1 MATRHDIIHID
12 FQANAGKA
20 NVALQALQSEAERA
34 RLKVE
39 GLRMQL
45 QTARNT
51 NMPIADIQKLEKELA
66 ASTKEAKQWQSALN
80 NNIKGVRALD
90 EAIKMFN
97 KGRGS
102 VEDMNAALSKTALNA
117 AQLQKSRSAEGS
129 KTWKEMDALIV
140 ALNQN
145 IMRCN
150 TATSSLVDTIKQ
162 GGAASKDTLAKAKS
176 DLQQMIALEEQGSN
190 TWRKYTS
197 QLSIVEGALNKIVS
211 EEQRMAGQDAMKQVF
226 GGTYITKTRGELEKM
241 IQTLRQYQN
250 TIADPEGK
258 GARHFKA
265 TERAIKS
272 LTDQLGKAKA
282 AGATQVLGNMD
293 NYGVEQIRQA
303 VQQMTQLRDA
313 FHEGTTEWNK
323 YNALVRQGD
332 VYLQQYAEREKIAR
346 GEAVSLAEALKL
358 SSTAGGS
365 GFTGTTQQLRLA
377 QQAIEQALATTDK
390 GTAKYQKLQQAL
402 ARVKAEM
409 SGTGITSQRMQ
420 EVLANPKAV
429 KSVDTLKQAVS
440 RARAE
445 MDIMGQRVGRM
456 QGLLQ
461 EAEASGRTAWANRL
475 REAIRMTSEQMT
487 AMAASTKNADRA
499 LKELEKDA
507 KGSAGSFEKAWSRL
521 KTYVTLYVGA
531 AAALQKIGAAFSDLM
546 TLSDKM
552 GEVRKTT
559 GFTADEVGR
568 LSDNLTK
575 LDTRTALTDLMGMAS
590 IAGSIGLK
598 TQEQVQGFA
607 EAANQLTVALPEM
620 GQESARTLMKIA
632 DATGDLEKNGGDVRE
647 TLEKVGSTIIA
658 LRANSAA
665 AAGPITDFVSRI
677 GAVGAQSGISIDQI
691 AALGATVDAL
701 GGRVEMSATAL
712 SRMIPAIK
720 NNSFAV
726 AQAIGITEKEL
737 KSMTGI
743 EQMVAIFRALHDSVK
758 GFDMTTEEGMNAA
771 ADAVENMMGR
781 STSMKEVMKQLNQQG
796 ARAGIVFGLLSQNV
810 DTLEKQLGIAGKA
823 YKENTA
829 LMNEYNKM
837 NDTTAAK
844 WARLKNQLEETFVS
858 DQTQRWLGGI
868 IDKLRAVVDLLTG
881 KGGWSAAIRTLIAAW
896 SVFRL
901 GIGEAFWKY
910 VIVNIGAVG
919 KSLLHLGTT
928 MTVVK
933 KKWVAS
939 WKAMD
944 AATKANWIMAIAS
957 ALFMLGKW
965 AINAA
970 TRVSELD
977 KALAELDNEEAE
989 AERSLDSLM
998 SSFAATTKK
1007 ADETAKKHK
1016 ELEAQTKEL
1025 REEVEKLRDSKDES
1039 AEAADRLKKKEEELK
1054 QKEKDLKKAAGE
1066 SNTANNERLS
1076 LIKEISSKYS
1086 TYLGYMLDEKTAA
1099 EQVALAHA
1107 QIVDAL
1113 KEELEQKRLNKRIE
1127 AVEEET
1133 GEGIDK
1139 AGAKS
1144 KDAID
1149 TLPADMQRRII
1160 NQWNTV
1166 RGRIKYD
1173 VDEQGN
1179 AIYVLPQIEGLN
1191 AEEITKGSYEE
1202 LKPYLRDIYATIV
1215 KNEVEE
1221 AQNEGKQIDLG
1232 THLVARTV
1240 YAGPMGDNTAY
1251 TPVSNTL
1258 DDLISESFS
1267 QFDNWTKKTIERE
1280 EKIEEIR
1287 LENRSVR
1294 EGLHAGSVADA
1305 DKMNA
1310 DAYSR
1315 ITATLGELTDGEQL
1329 SSEAIGTLAQQVN
1342 IITANLSKFKGEL
1355 KDADKFIGEG
1365 NEVSLENAV
1374 NTMYSKLSEAQR
1386 KQIITAAQKQQGS
1399 DNTNNNPNPYGD
1411 YDKVTSPY
1419 SEWNGSDLVARRKE
1433 MLERVKALANGAD
1446 VQAVLSEDAKFISE
1460 AVRNNITTTEQAI
1473 EWYNTERLK
1482 IQDALYNK
1490 HLTPTGDWLNPKKS
1504 SGNWRKQLQNEFD
1517 NYLHILDAYYTE
1529 RKARIEQAQAEE
1541 GLSEAEAQR
1550 LTIENETVWR
1560 KHRMELQKI
1569 YQGKSSEIAKEERQ
1583 RIYDILAEQDEDSAE
1598 FVEQTIMKSIEKMDI
1613 LKDKSE
1619 VEYHK
1624 IMSKIVKDI
1633 ATDLYKQQNAVS
1645 KQMEAISAIIAR
1657 ERPFNGLTENLE
1669 DNLSTMGILFADL
1682 DRIRQNAIEA
1692 GLEPKDDM
1700 KQRAEQSAKRM
1711 MLLLNAAENAYST
1724 SWEQLREK
1732 MQKEGLGDWA
1742 AALEVDEQKKQ
1753 AVIASLHS
1761 FYDQVQDAIK
1771 KEASQIKRQA
1781 EIAWNDTIIPG
1792 DDGQNQSIKGMFDKA
1807 ISALGL
1813 EESRVSRANRMIGAG
1828 QASERVADRL
1838 AIKQMEVRLAMQRA
1852 YYDLIKK
1859 KGADHIA
1866 KLEKEAE
1873 LLEEQGKMEDAA
1885 IKRLDVKHAK
1895 TALALSDAEEQTK
1908 IMELQNSLAEKVEE
1922 SQARLYKELREW
1934 SDLLTSSLQS
1944 VFEAGNTGQADYYNE
1959 LAKLELTGKGGPG
1972 AGTYVVIDN
1981 AGTSEARAHY
1991 EYLDERQALDR
2002 QLEIEQENARAEA
2015 WKKVWDDINAKM
2027 NDTITDQINAMLQ
2040 NQSVDAN
2047 TATLEE
2053 NAMRLAENTSRE
2065 KENTDATNTATA
2077 AINGNTDALNVNGD
2091 ALNTNTDAVRSLTEQ
2106 LIQGIA
2112 IKHEHGPAVEPEAP
2126 FVGTDV
2132 APAIPKIGISTSKDP
2147 RQRYIDMYS
2156 SYAMYQMQKYGIPA
2170 SVTLAQGIVE
2180 SGNGESRLALAA
2192 NNHFGVKGTWN
2203 GRYILVDDD
2212 KPQEKFKKYDDVLQ
2226 SYEDHSRVL
2235 QMPRYK
2241 NRTANLAPDDSTG
2254 WVKAIK
2260 AGGYA
2265 TDPNY
2270 VSTITDV
2277 IKKYD
2282 LGRFD
2287 RMTLE
2292 GMYTPGAPSA
2302 QPTEE
2307 IAGETAG
2314 LKPFWQM
2321 TDEEKTG
2328 HQKDMADMFGLYR
2341 DLSVQTETEKAE
2353 MIAQIPG
2360 YTPSAINATD
2370 EQLESMGD
2378 KVDIVA
2384 QKEIDANTRVTDAKI
2399 ANKQKEG
2406 QVSMQTDKQMSQSSK
2421 NMYAA
2426 MMSAANLYGVA
2437 YQAMTNDN
2445 LSAEQKFEMIALQ
2458 TAGQTA
2464 IAMMSAEMFK
2474 SETGALVSLP
2484 QILAECLKINPIAG
2498 AAIFAVLTALIGAGI
2513 GVATSKLA
2521 KGKSEVAQVT
2531 GASSASAGRLSTGML
2546 TYAEGNVNEF
2556 TDPDSLTPGRQ
2567 YNVDAADG
2575 RTYRAKYTG
2584 RNPRTHITSGPE
2596 FHLVGEAGREAI
2608 IDAKTTR
2615 NIQMNEPEIWRS
2627 IQTLYNGGMPALR
2640 RSMRRGRG
2648 VRAYAEGNLDDFEMT
2663 ADNTMDGGISMEMA
2677 ASLQQSID
2685 RQSDLLERAM
2695 KDGIKG
2701 VFNVYGKGGLVDS
2714 YDTGKKTVKR
2724 YEERY

>member
-226 GGTYITKTRGELEKM
+226 GGTYVTKTRGELEKM

-282 AGATQVLGNMD
+282 ASATQVLGNMG
-293 NYGVEQIRQA
+293 NFGVEQIRQA

-332 VYLQQYAEREKIAR
+332 AYLQQYAEHEKIAR
-346 GEAVSLAEALKL
+346 GEAVSLTEALKL

-445 MDIMGQRVGRM
+445 MDIMGQRVARM

-475 REAIRMTSEQMT
+475 REAIRMTSDQMT
-487 AMAASTKNADRA
+487 EMAASTKNADRA

-521 KTYVTLYVGA
+521 KTYVTMYVGA

-568 LSDNLTK
+568 LSNNLTK

-607 EAANQLTVALPEM
+607 EAANQLTVTLPEM

-658 LRANSAA
+658 LRAASAA
-665 AAGPITDFVSRI
+665 AAGPITDFVSRV

-771 ADAVENMMGR
+771 ADAVENMMGH

-896 SVFRL
+896 SIFKL

-928 MTVVK
+928 ITVVK

-939 WKAMD
+939 WKEMD

-1166 RGRIKYD
+1166 RGGIKYV
-1173 VDEQGN
+1173 VDGQGN
-1179 AIYVLPQIEGLN
+1179 AIYFLPQIEGLN
-1191 AEEITKGSYEE
+1191 AEDIAKDSYEE

-1232 THLVARTV
+1232 THQV
-1240 YAGPMGDNTAY
+1240 YAGGTMYGGSMYTTA
-1251 TPVSNTL
+1251 SNTV
-1258 DDLISESFS
+1258 DNLISESFS

-1280 EKIEEIR
+1280 EKIGEIR
-1287 LENRSVR
+1287 LENRSVM

-1315 ITATLGELTDGEQL
+1315 ITATLGELTDDEQL

-1374 NTMYSKLSEAQR
+1374 NTMYSKLSETQR
-1386 KQIITAAQKQQGS
+1386 KQIITAVQKQQGS

-1490 HLTPTGDWLNPKKS
+1490 HLTPTGDWLDPKKS

-1569 YQGKSSEIAKEERQ
+1569 YQGKSFEIAKEERQ

-1732 MQKEGLGDWA
+1732 MQKDGLGDWA

-1781 EIAWNDTIIPG
+1781 EIVWNDTIISG
-1792 DDGQNQSIKGMFDKA
+1792 DDGQSQSMKGMFDRT

-1813 EESRVSRANRMIGAG
+1813 EESRVSRANSMIGAG

-1838 AIKQMEVRLAMQRA
+1838 TIKQMEVRLAMQRA

-1908 IMELQNSLAEKVEE
+1908 IMELQNSLAEKAEE
-1922 SQARLYKELREW
+1922 SQTRLYKELREW

-2027 NDTITDQINAMLQ
+2027 NDMITDQLNAMLQ

-2053 NAMRLAENTSRE
+2053 NAMRLAENISRE
-2065 KENTDATNTATA
+2065 KENTDATNTATT

-2106 LIQGIA
+2106 LIQGVA

-2126 FVGTDV
+2126 FAGTDV
-2132 APAIPKIGISTSKDP
+2132 APAIPK
-2147 RQRYIDMYS
+2147 
-2156 SYAMYQMQKYGIPA
+2156 
-2170 SVTLAQGIVE
+2170 
-2180 SGNGESRLALAA
+2180 
-2192 NNHFGVKGTWN
+2192 
-2203 GRYILVDDD
+2203 
-2212 KPQEKFKKYDDVLQ
+2212 
-2226 SYEDHSRVL
+2226 
-2235 QMPRYK
+2235 
-2241 NRTANLAPDDSTG
+2241 
-2254 WVKAIK
+2254 
-2260 AGGYA
+2260 
-2265 TDPNY
+2265 
-2270 VSTITDV
+2270 
-2277 IKKYD
+2277 
-2282 LGRFD
+2282 
-2287 RMTLE
+2287 
-2292 GMYTPGAPSA
+2292 A

-2307 IAGETAG
+2307 GTGETAG

-2370 EQLESMGD
+2370 EQLESMGA

-2648 VRAYAEGNLDDFEMT
+2648 VRTYAEGNLDDFEMA
-2663 ADNTMDGGISMEMA
+2663 ADNTMDGGMSMEMA

-2695 KDGIKG
+2695 RDGIKG

>member
-66 ASTKEAKQWQSALN
+66 AATKEAKQWQAALN

-150 TATSSLVDTIKQ
+150 TATGSLVDTIKQ
-162 GGAASKDTLAKAKS
+162 GGAVSKDTLTKAKS

-226 GGTYITKTRGELEKM
+226 GGTYVTKTRGELEKM
-241 IQTLRQYQN
+241 IQTLRQYQS

-282 AGATQVLGNMD
+282 ASATQVLGNMG
-293 NYGVEQIRQA
+293 NFGVEQIRQA

-332 VYLQQYAEREKIAR
+332 AYLQQYAEREKIAR

-429 KSVDTLKQAVS
+429 KSVDTLKQAVG

-445 MDIMGQRVGRM
+445 MDIMGQRVARM

-475 REAIRMTSEQMT
+475 REAIRMTSDQMT

-781 STSMKEVMKQLNQQG
+781 SSSMKEVMKQLNQQG

-896 SVFRL
+896 SVFKL

-919 KSLLHLGTT
+919 KSLLHLNAT

-933 KKWVAS
+933 RKWVAS

-1007 ADETAKKHK
+1007 ADETTKKHK
-1016 ELEAQTKEL
+1016 ELETQTKEL
-1025 REEVEKLRDSKDES
+1025 REEVERLRDSKDES

-1127 AVEEET
+1127 AVEEDT

-1179 AIYVLPQIEGLN
+1179 AIYILPQIEGLN
-1191 AEEITKGSYEE
+1191 AEEIAKGSYEE

-1221 AQNEGKQIDLG
+1221 AQNEGKQVNLG
-1232 THLVARTV
+1232 THQV
-1240 YAGPMGDNTAY
+1240 YAGGTMYGGSMYTTANNT
-1251 TPVSNTL
+1251 V
-1258 DDLISESFS
+1258 DDLISKSFS

-1329 SSEAIGTLAQQVN
+1329 SSEAIGMLAQQAN

-1365 NEVSLENAV
+1365 NEASLENAV

-1433 MLERVKALANGAD
+1433 MLERVKTLANGAD

-1490 HLTPTGDWLNPKKS
+1490 HLTPTGDWLDPKKS

-1541 GLSEAEAQR
+1541 GLSEAEAQQ

-1569 YQGKSSEIAKEERQ
+1569 YQGKSFEIAKEERQ

-1711 MLLLNAAENAYST
+1711 MLLLDAAENAYST

-1732 MQKEGLGDWA
+1732 MQEEGLGDWA

-1771 KEASQIKRQA
+1771 KEASQIKRQV
-1781 EIAWNDTIIPG
+1781 EIVWNDTIIPG
-1792 DDGQNQSIKGMFDKA
+1792 DDGQNQSVKGIFDRA

-1813 EESRVSRANRMIGAG
+1813 EEGHVSRANSMIGAG

-1859 KGADHIA
+1859 KGADHIG

-1908 IMELQNSLAEKVEE
+1908 IMELQNSLAEKAEE

-2002 QLEIEQENARAEA
+2002 HLEIEQENARAEA
-2015 WKKVWDDINAKM
+2015 WRKVWDDINAKM
-2027 NDTITDQINAMLQ
+2027 NDMITDQINAMLQ

-2106 LIQGIA
+2106 LMQGIA

-2126 FVGTDV
+2126 FVD
-2132 APAIPKIGISTSKDP
+2132 
-2147 RQRYIDMYS
+2147 
-2156 SYAMYQMQKYGIPA
+2156 
-2170 SVTLAQGIVE
+2170 
-2180 SGNGESRLALAA
+2180 
-2192 NNHFGVKGTWN
+2192 
-2203 GRYILVDDD
+2203 
-2212 KPQEKFKKYDDVLQ
+2212 
-2226 SYEDHSRVL
+2226 
-2235 QMPRYK
+2235 
-2241 NRTANLAPDDSTG
+2241 
-2254 WVKAIK
+2254 
-2260 AGGYA
+2260 
-2265 TDPNY
+2265 
-2270 VSTITDV
+2270 
-2277 IKKYD
+2277 
-2282 LGRFD
+2282 
-2287 RMTLE
+2287 
-2292 GMYTPGAPSA
+2292 
-2302 QPTEE
+2302 TEV
-2307 IAGETAG
+2307 AGETAG

-2321 TDEEKTG
+2321 TDEEKAG
-2328 HQKDMADMFGLYR
+2328 HQKDMTDMFGLYR

-2353 MIAQIPG
+2353 MTAEIPG
-2360 YTPSAINATD
+2360 YTPSVINATD

-2648 VRAYAEGNLDDFEMT
+2648 VRAYAEGNLDDFEMA
-2663 ADNTMDGGISMEMA
+2663 ADNTMDGGMSMEMA

-2685 RQSDLLERAM
+2685 RQRDLLERAM

>member
-45 QTARNT
+45 QTARST
-51 NMPIADIQKLEKELA
+51 NMPIADIQKLEKELTA
-66 ASTKEAKQWQSALN
+66 ATKEAKQWQSALN
-80 NNIKGVRALD
+80 NNMKGVRALD
-90 EAIKMFN
+90 EAIKIFN
-97 KGRGS
+97 KGKGS

-140 ALNQN
+140 ALSQN

-150 TATSSLVDTIKQ
+150 TATNSLVDTIKQ
-162 GGAASKDTLAKAKS
+162 GGTASKDTLTKAKS

-190 TWRKYTS
+190 AWRKYTS
-197 QLSIVEGALNKIVS
+197 QLDVVEGALNKIAA
-211 EEQRMAGQDAMKQVF
+211 EGQRMAGQDVMKQVF
-226 GGTYITKTRGELEKM
+226 NGTYVTKTQGELERM

-250 TIADPEGK
+250 VIADPEGK

-265 TERAIKS
+265 TERAVKS

-282 AGATQVLGNMD
+282 ASATQVLGNMG
-293 NYGVEQIRQA
+293 NFGVDQIRQA

-313 FHEGTTEWNK
+313 FHEGTTEWNR
-323 YNALVRQGD
+323 YNALVKQGD
-332 VYLQQYAEREKIAR
+332 AYLQQYAEREKIAR
-346 GEAVSLAEALKL
+346 GEAMSLADALKL
-358 SSTAGGS
+358 SSTAGTS

-377 QQAIEQALATTDK
+377 QQAIEQSLATTDK
-390 GTAKYQKLQQAL
+390 GTAKYQRLQQAL

-409 SGTGITSQRMQ
+409 SGAGITSQRMQ

-445 MDIMGQRVGRM
+445 MNTMGQRVERM
-456 QGLLQ
+456 QGLLR
-461 EAEASGRTAWANRL
+461 EAEASGKTAWADSL
-475 REAIRMTSEQMT
+475 RKSIKRTSQQMEE
-487 AMAASTKNADRA
+487 MAASTKNADRA
-499 LKELEKDA
+499 LKDLEKDS
-507 KGSAGSFEKAWSRL
+507 KGSASAFEKAWSRL
-521 KTYVTLYVGA
+521 KTYVTLYFGA
-531 AAALQKIGAAFSDLM
+531 AAALQKIRAGFTDLM

-559 GFTADEVGR
+559 GFTANEVGR
-568 LSDNLTK
+568 LSDNLSK

-598 TQEQVQGFA
+598 TQEQVQGFTI
-607 EAANQLTVALPEM
+607 AANKLTVALPEM
-620 GQESARTLMKIA
+620 GQEAARTLMKIA
-632 DATGDLEKNGGDVRE
+632 DATGDLKKNGGDVE
-647 TLEKVGSTIIA
+647 NTLERVGSTIIA

-665 AAGPITDFVSRI
+665 AAGPITDFVSRV
-677 GAVGAQSGISIDQI
+677 GAVGSQAGISIDQI

-712 SRMIPAIK
+712 SRMIPAIR

-737 KSMTGI
+737 KEMTGM
-743 EQMVAIFRALHDSVK
+743 EQMIAIFRALHDSVK
-758 GFDMTTEEGMNAA
+758 GFDMTTEEGMEAA

-829 LMNEYNKM
+829 LMNEYNNM
-837 NDTTAAK
+837 NETAAAK
-844 WARLKNQLEETFVS
+844 WERLKNQVEEAFVS
-858 DQTQRWLGGI
+858 DRTQRWLGDI
-868 IDKLRAVVDLLTG
+868 IDRLRKVVDLLTG
-881 KGGWSAAIRTLIAAW
+881 KGGWSSAIHAVITAWALFKVGFGEAAW
-896 SVFRL
+896 KFLVNPLRTAIAGVHSLRMQTLRL
-901 GIGEAFWKY
+901 AATWRTAWK
-910 VIVNIGAVG
+910 
-919 KSLLHLGTT
+919 S
-928 MTVVK
+928 
-933 KKWVAS
+933 
-939 WKAMD
+939 MD
-944 AATKANWIMAIAS
+944 AATKANWIMAIVS
-957 ALFMLGKW
+957 AVFVLGKR
-965 AINAA
+965 AVDAV
-970 TRVSELD
+970 TRISELD
-977 KALAELDNEEAE
+977 KTLAELDNEEAE
-989 AERSLDSLM
+989 AERNLNNLM
-998 SSFAATTKK
+998 SSFTAATKK
-1007 ADETAKKHK
+1007 TDEARKKQE
-1016 ELEAQTKEL
+1016 ELEAQTRQL
-1025 REEVEKLRDSKDES
+1025 REEVKELRDGNDES
-1039 AEAADRLKKKEEELK
+1039 AEATGRLSKKEEELK
-1054 QKEKDLKKAAGE
+1054 QAEKDLKKAAGE
-1066 SNTANNERLS
+1066 SNTANDERLS

-1099 EQVALAHA
+1099 EQVALAHQ

-1113 KEELEQKRLNKRIE
+1113 KEELEQKRLNKKIE
-1127 AVEEET
+1127 AIDEET
-1133 GEGIDK
+1133 GEDIDK

-1144 KDAID
+1144 KKAID
-1149 TLPADMQRRII
+1149 VLPAYMQRRII

-1179 AIYVLPQIEGLN
+1179 AVYVLPQIEGLN
-1191 AEEITKGSYEE
+1191 AKEIKKSSYEE
-1202 LKPYLRDIYATIV
+1202 LRPFLREMYTTIV

-1221 AQNEGKQIDLG
+1221 AQKEGKEIDLG
-1232 THLVARTV
+1232 SYTYT
-1240 YAGPMGDNTAY
+1240 TAY
-1251 TPVSNTL
+1251 GTSTYKNTIDNFL
-1258 DDLISESFS
+1258 ENSFS
-1267 QFDNWTKKTIERE
+1267 KFDSWTKKTIERE

-1287 LENRSVR
+1287 SENRSVR
-1294 EGLHAGSVADA
+1294 EGLHASSVADA

-1315 ITATLGELTDGEQL
+1315 ITATLGELTGNEKL
-1329 SSEAIGTLAQQVN
+1329 SSEVIGTLAQQAN

-1355 KDADKFIGEG
+1355 KDADKFIGKD
-1365 NEVSLENAV
+1365 NEASLENAV
-1374 NTMYSKLSEAQR
+1374 NFMYSKLSEAQR

-1399 DNTNNNPNPYGD
+1399 DSGAGRTNPYGD

-1419 SEWNGSDLVARRKE
+1419 SEWNGNDLVARRKE
-1433 MLERVKALANGAD
+1433 MLERVKTLANGAD

-1460 AVRNNITTTEQAI
+1460 AVRKNITTTEQAI

-1490 HLTPTGDWLNPKKS
+1490 HLTPTGDWLDPKKS
-1504 SGNWRKQLQNEFD
+1504 GGNWRKQLQNEFD
-1517 NYLHILDAYYTE
+1517 NYLNILDAYYTE

-1560 KHRMELQKI
+1560 RHRIELQQI
-1569 YQGKSSEIAKEERQ
+1569 YQGKSADIAEEERQ
-1583 RIYDILAEQDEDSAE
+1583 RIYNILAEQDEDSAE
-1598 FVEQTIMKSIEKMDI
+1598 FVEQTIQKSIEKMKI
-1613 LKDKSE
+1613 LEGKSE

-1645 KQMEAISAIIAR
+1645 KQMEAITAIIAQ

-1669 DNLSTMGILFADL
+1669 SNLSTMGILFADF
-1682 DRIRQNAIEA
+1682 DRIRREAIEA
-1692 GLEPKDDM
+1692 GLEPEDDM
-1700 KQRAEQSAKRM
+1700 SQRAEQSIGRM
-1711 MLLLNAAENAYST
+1711 LLLLNAAENAYST
-1724 SWEQLREK
+1724 SWEQLKEK
-1732 MQKEGLGDWA
+1732 MQEEGLGDWA
-1742 AALEVDEQKKQ
+1742 AALEIDEQKIQ

-1771 KEASQIKRQA
+1771 KEASQIKKQA
-1781 EIAWNDTIIPG
+1781 DIVWNDTTIPG
-1792 DDGQNQSIKGMFDKA
+1792 ADGQSQSMKGVFDKT
-1807 ISALGL
+1807 ISQLGL
-1813 EESRVSRANRMIGAG
+1813 EEGRVSRANSLIGAG

-1873 LLEEQGKMEDAA
+1873 LLEEQGKMEEAA

-1908 IMELQNSLAEKVEE
+1908 IMELQNSLAEKAEE
-1922 SQARLYKELREW
+1922 SQARLYKKLREW
-1934 SDLLTSSLQS
+1934 GDLLASSVQS
-1944 VFEAGNTGQADYYNE
+1944 IMEAGNAGQADYYNE

-1972 AGTYVVIDN
+1972 AGTYVVVDN
-1981 AGTSEARAHY
+1981 ADTKDAKAHY

-2015 WKKVWDDINAKM
+2015 WRKVWDDINTKM
-2027 NDTITDQINAMLQ
+2027 NDTITDQLNAMFQ
-2040 NQSVDAN
+2040 NSAIDAN
-2047 TATLEE
+2047 T
-2053 NAMRLAENTSRE
+2053 S
-2065 KENTDATNTATA
+2065 
-2077 AINGNTDALNVNGD
+2077 
-2091 ALNTNTDAVRSLTEQ
+2091 ALNTLTGAVDNLAGVMGGASAEEGGLPTSESSVVDDEMD
-2106 LIQGIA
+2106 IA
-2112 IKHEHGPAVEPEAP
+2112 I
-2126 FVGTDV
+2126 
-2132 APAIPKIGISTSKDP
+2132 
-2147 RQRYIDMYS
+2147 
-2156 SYAMYQMQKYGIPA
+2156 
-2170 SVTLAQGIVE
+2170 
-2180 SGNGESRLALAA
+2180 
-2192 NNHFGVKGTWN
+2192 
-2203 GRYILVDDD
+2203 
-2212 KPQEKFKKYDDVLQ
+2212 
-2226 SYEDHSRVL
+2226 
-2235 QMPRYK
+2235 
-2241 NRTANLAPDDSTG
+2241 
-2254 WVKAIK
+2254 
-2260 AGGYA
+2260 
-2265 TDPNY
+2265 
-2270 VSTITDV
+2270 
-2277 IKKYD
+2277 
-2282 LGRFD
+2282 
-2287 RMTLE
+2287 
-2292 GMYTPGAPSA
+2292 
-2302 QPTEE
+2302 
-2307 IAGETAG
+2307 
-2314 LKPFWQM
+2314 
-2321 TDEEKTG
+2321 
-2328 HQKDMADMFGLYR
+2328 
-2341 DLSVQTETEKAE
+2341 
-2353 MIAQIPG
+2353 
-2360 YTPSAINATD
+2360 
-2370 EQLESMGD
+2370 
-2378 KVDIVA
+2378 
-2384 QKEIDANTRVTDAKI
+2384 QKEIDANTKVTDAKI
-2399 ANKQKEG
+2399 ANKRKEG
-2406 QVSMQTDKQMSQSSK
+2406 RISIETDKQMSQSSK

-2426 MMSAANLYGVA
+2426 MMSAANLYGAA
-2437 YQAMTNDN
+2437 YQAVTNDN
-2445 LSAEQKFEMIALQ
+2445 LSAEQKFSMIALQ
-2458 TAGQTA
+2458 AAGQSA
-2464 IAMMSAEMFK
+2464 IAMMQAKMFK
-2474 SETGALVSLP
+2474 SETETLVSLP
-2484 QILAECLKINPIAG
+2484 EILAQCLNINPIAG
-2498 AAIFAVLTALIGAGI
+2498 TAIFAVLSALLGAAI

-2521 KGKSEVAQVT
+2521 KGKAEVAQVT

-2556 TDPDSLTPGRQ
+2556 TEPGSLTPGRQ

-2575 RTYRAKYTG
+2575 KTYRAKYTG

-2648 VRAYAEGNLDDFEMT
+2648 VRAYAEGNIDDFDVMT
-2663 ADNTMDGGISMEMA
+2663 DSTMDGGMSMEMA

-2685 RQSDLLERAM
+2685 RQSDLLERALT
-2695 KDGIKG
+2695 DGIKG
-2701 VFNVYGKGGLVDS
+2701 VFSVYGKGGLVDS
-2714 YDTGKKTVKR
+2714 YDTGKKTVTR
-2724 YEERY
+2724 YGENY

>member
-66 ASTKEAKQWQSALN
+66 AATKEAKQWQAALN

-150 TATSSLVDTIKQ
+150 TATGSLVDTIKQ
-162 GGAASKDTLAKAKS
+162 GGAVSKDTLTKAKS

-226 GGTYITKTRGELEKM
+226 GGTYVTKTRGELEKM
-241 IQTLRQYQN
+241 IQTLRQYQS

-282 AGATQVLGNMD
+282 ASATQVLGNMG
-293 NYGVEQIRQA
+293 NFGVEQIRQA

-332 VYLQQYAEREKIAR
+332 AYLQQYAEREKIAR

-429 KSVDTLKQAVS
+429 KSVDTLKQAVG

-445 MDIMGQRVGRM
+445 MDIMGQRVARM

-475 REAIRMTSEQMT
+475 REAIRMTSDQMT

-781 STSMKEVMKQLNQQG
+781 SSSMKEVMKQLNQQG

-896 SVFRL
+896 SVFKL

-919 KSLLHLGTT
+919 KSLLHLNAT

-933 KKWVAS
+933 RKWVAS

-1007 ADETAKKHK
+1007 ADETTKKHK
-1016 ELEAQTKEL
+1016 ELETQTKEL
-1025 REEVEKLRDSKDES
+1025 REEVERLRDSKDES

-1127 AVEEET
+1127 AVEEDT

-1179 AIYVLPQIEGLN
+1179 AIYILPQIEGLN
-1191 AEEITKGSYEE
+1191 AEEIAKGSYEE

-1221 AQNEGKQIDLG
+1221 AQNEGKQVNLG
-1232 THLVARTV
+1232 THQV
-1240 YAGPMGDNTAY
+1240 YAGGTMYGGSMYTTANNT
-1251 TPVSNTL
+1251 V
-1258 DDLISESFS
+1258 DDLISKSFS

-1329 SSEAIGTLAQQVN
+1329 SSEAIGMLAQQAN

-1365 NEVSLENAV
+1365 NEASLENAV

-1433 MLERVKALANGAD
+1433 MLERVKTLANGAD

-1490 HLTPTGDWLNPKKS
+1490 HLTPTGDWLDPKKS

-1541 GLSEAEAQR
+1541 GLSEAEAQQ

-1569 YQGKSSEIAKEERQ
+1569 YQGKSFEIAKEERQ

-1711 MLLLNAAENAYST
+1711 MLLLDAAENAYST

-1732 MQKEGLGDWA
+1732 MQEEGLGDWA

-1771 KEASQIKRQA
+1771 KEASQIKRQV
-1781 EIAWNDTIIPG
+1781 EIVWNDTIIPG
-1792 DDGQNQSIKGMFDKA
+1792 DDGQNQSVKGIFDRA

-1813 EESRVSRANRMIGAG
+1813 EEGHVSRANSMIGAG

-1859 KGADHIA
+1859 KGADHIG

-1908 IMELQNSLAEKVEE
+1908 IMELQNSLAEKAEE

-2002 QLEIEQENARAEA
+2002 HLEIEQENARAEA
-2015 WKKVWDDINAKM
+2015 WRKVWDDINAKM
-2027 NDTITDQINAMLQ
+2027 NDMITDQINAMLQ

-2106 LIQGIA
+2106 LMQGIA

-2126 FVGTDV
+2126 FVD
-2132 APAIPKIGISTSKDP
+2132 
-2147 RQRYIDMYS
+2147 
-2156 SYAMYQMQKYGIPA
+2156 
-2170 SVTLAQGIVE
+2170 
-2180 SGNGESRLALAA
+2180 
-2192 NNHFGVKGTWN
+2192 
-2203 GRYILVDDD
+2203 
-2212 KPQEKFKKYDDVLQ
+2212 
-2226 SYEDHSRVL
+2226 
-2235 QMPRYK
+2235 
-2241 NRTANLAPDDSTG
+2241 
-2254 WVKAIK
+2254 
-2260 AGGYA
+2260 
-2265 TDPNY
+2265 
-2270 VSTITDV
+2270 
-2277 IKKYD
+2277 
-2282 LGRFD
+2282 
-2287 RMTLE
+2287 
-2292 GMYTPGAPSA
+2292 
-2302 QPTEE
+2302 TEV
-2307 IAGETAG
+2307 AGETAG

-2321 TDEEKTG
+2321 TDEEKAG
-2328 HQKDMADMFGLYR
+2328 HQKDMTDMFGLYR

-2353 MIAQIPG
+2353 MTAEIPG
-2360 YTPSAINATD
+2360 YTPSVINATD

-2648 VRAYAEGNLDDFEMT
+2648 VRAYAEGNLDDFEMA
-2663 ADNTMDGGISMEMA
+2663 ADNTMDGGMSMEMA

>member
-226 GGTYITKTRGELEKM
+226 GGAYVTKTRGELEKM

-282 AGATQVLGNMD
+282 ASATQVLGNMG
-293 NYGVEQIRQA
+293 NFGVEQIRQA

-332 VYLQQYAEREKIAR
+332 AYLQQYAEREKIAR
-346 GEAVSLAEALKL
+346 GEAVSLTEALKL

-445 MDIMGQRVGRM
+445 MDIMGQRVARM

-475 REAIRMTSEQMT
+475 REAIRMTSDQMT
-487 AMAASTKNADRA
+487 KMGASTKNADRA

-507 KGSAGSFEKAWSRL
+507 KGSAGTFEKAWSRL

-665 AAGPITDFVSRI
+665 AAGPITDFVSRV

-896 SVFRL
+896 SVFKL

-928 MTVVK
+928 ITVVK

-939 WKAMD
+939 WKEMD

-1039 AEAADRLKKKEEELK
+1039 AEAAERLKKKEEELK

-1191 AEEITKGSYEE
+1191 TEEITKGSYEE
-1202 LKPYLRDIYATIV
+1202 LKPYLRDIYATII

-1221 AQNEGKQIDLG
+1221 AQNEGKQVNLG
-1232 THLVARTV
+1232 THQV
-1240 YAGPMGDNTAY
+1240 YAGGTMYGGSMYTTA
-1251 TPVSNTL
+1251 SNTV
-1258 DDLISESFS
+1258 DNLISESFS

-1287 LENRSVR
+1287 LENRSVM

-1315 ITATLGELTDGEQL
+1315 ITATLGELTDDEQL

-1374 NTMYSKLSEAQR
+1374 NTMYSKLSETQR
-1386 KQIITAAQKQQGS
+1386 KQIVTAVQKQQGS

-1490 HLTPTGDWLNPKKS
+1490 HLTPTGDWLDPKKS

-1645 KQMEAISAIIAR
+1645 KQMEAISAIIAQ

-1771 KEASQIKRQA
+1771 KEASQIKRQV
-1781 EIAWNDTIIPG
+1781 EIVWNDTIIPG
-1792 DDGQNQSIKGMFDKA
+1792 DDGQSQSMKGMFDRT

-1813 EESRVSRANRMIGAG
+1813 EESRVSRANSMIGAG

-1838 AIKQMEVRLAMQRA
+1838 TIKQMEVRLAMQRA

-1934 SDLLTSSLQS
+1934 SDLLASSLQS

-2027 NDTITDQINAMLQ
+2027 NDMITDQFNAMLQ

-2053 NAMRLAENTSRE
+2053 NAMRLAENISRE
-2065 KENTDATNTATA
+2065 KENTDATNTATT

-2106 LIQGIA
+2106 LIQGVA

-2126 FVGTDV
+2126 YVSTDV
-2132 APAIPKIGISTSKDP
+2132 APAIPK
-2147 RQRYIDMYS
+2147 
-2156 SYAMYQMQKYGIPA
+2156 
-2170 SVTLAQGIVE
+2170 
-2180 SGNGESRLALAA
+2180 
-2192 NNHFGVKGTWN
+2192 
-2203 GRYILVDDD
+2203 
-2212 KPQEKFKKYDDVLQ
+2212 
-2226 SYEDHSRVL
+2226 
-2235 QMPRYK
+2235 
-2241 NRTANLAPDDSTG
+2241 
-2254 WVKAIK
+2254 
-2260 AGGYA
+2260 
-2265 TDPNY
+2265 
-2270 VSTITDV
+2270 
-2277 IKKYD
+2277 
-2282 LGRFD
+2282 
-2287 RMTLE
+2287 
-2292 GMYTPGAPSA
+2292 A

-2370 EQLESMGD
+2370 EQLESMGA

-2498 AAIFAVLTALIGAGI
+2498 AAIFAVLTALIGASI

-2531 GASSASAGRLSTGML
+2531 GASSANAGRLSTGMQ

-2648 VRAYAEGNLDDFEMT
+2648 VRTYAEGNLDDFEMA
-2663 ADNTMDGGISMEMA
+2663 ADNTMDGGMSMEMA

-2695 KDGIKG
+2695 RDGIKG

-2714 YDTGKKTVKR
+2714 YDTGKKTVER